1 MSPGCYSTVFSIE
14 IAFCLLAGAFAAR
27 PGRDDLLSSEQ
38 QQQHHQQQQKQPEPA
53 ESLELC
59 EMIRDTVCQYDAS
72 DNTLFFHGFTGAC
85 GSVLKPLCERRCEKE
100 WCESHRIQLCHYDS
114 KKPSMDFDS
123 EKAMGQI
130 TFRGSLAWKKEA
142 QMRCGGC
149 GSTLTPFCKR
159 EV

>member
-38 QQQHHQQQQKQPEPA
+38 QQHQQQQQKQPEPA

-85 GSVLKPLCERRCEKE
+85 GSVLKPLCERRCECFNSCRKSVFSSGVPLPISVVVVAVVVVVVA
-100 WCESHRIQLCHYDS
+100 CCCCCYVLQIAVLC
-114 KKPSMDFDS
+114 
-123 EKAMGQI
+123 GI
-130 TFRGSLAWKKEA
+130 TLVNSG
-142 QMRCGGC
+142 
-149 GSTLTPFCKR
+149 
-159 EV
+159 